1 MHTEIQSLLPWY
13 VTGALG
19 EAEQQA
25 LTAHLARCQDCA
37 TACEAERALVT
48 RLAARNESLPDAPA
62 ALARLEGRTDFERP
76 ATNHRTRG
84 RLARLFAATPPGM
97 RRLALAQAAAIA
109 VLAIALGVALG
120 LTPLAPRYHTV
131 SDPRPVTAGA
141 SFDVVFAADAPQSAM
156 RGLLSSSAS
165 QVIAGPN
172 AAGAY
177 TVQTQADPATAQA
190 VFRASPAVI
199 FVGSVAPARE

>member
-25 LTAHLARCQDCA
+25 LTAHLARCPDCR
-37 TACEAERALVT
+37 TACEAERALAA
-48 RLAARNESLPDAPA
+48 RLAAQTEPLPDAAA
-62 ALARLEGRTDFERP
+62 ALARLEARRDFVRP
-76 ATNHRTRG
+76 TRG
-84 RLARLFAATPPGM
+84 RLARVFMATPPGM
-97 RRLALAQAAAIA
+97 RRLALAQAAVIA

-131 SDPRPVTAGA
+131 SDPRPVVAGA
-141 SFDVVFAADAPQSAM
+141 SFDVVFTAEAPQSAM
-156 RGLLSSSAS
+156 RDLLSSSDS

-177 TVQTQADPATAQA
+177 TVQTMADPATAQA
-190 VFRASPAVI
+190 AFRASPAVI